1 MGGGAQY
8 PYPKTVWSPAGG
20 WWVRPSN
27 WKTNTA
33 VFSGFIAL
41 TVYGLYTFTS
51 QREVRYVK
59 PAKELAF
66 GKYTGTASEKES

>member
-1 MGGGAQY
+1 MGGGGQY

-33 VFSGFIAL
+33 VFGVFIGAAI
-41 TVYGLYTFTS
+41 YGIGQWTS

-59 PAKELAF
+59 PAKQLI
-66 GKYTGTASEKES
+66 GTRVTQEKES